1 MKEDLFDDIDD
12 IISTDVS
19 EEINKLFTGIYNIH
33 DLKLYL
39 YLETNNDIFK
49 KTEIYDI
56 KSDVKYL
63 IFYLDSNQLLVTTGF
78 FKLSESEKVDILKK
92 YVLDEV
98 KYIGHNEYVL
108 DEAKYIGN
116 NEDVV
121 PYSHNDICKKIREI
135 IANST
140 ISMSHKYMVINS
152 INYYSTPDINKIYAY
167 TTYRRDGLYWFALI
181 NDDILI
187 NIIMNILYDSCLS
200 LPKTTKGKLRRA
212 IAKINEKNK
221 N

>member
-1 MKEDLFDDIDD
+1 MKEDLFDD

-19 EEINKLFTGIYNIH
+19 ERINDLFTGIYDIH
-33 DLKLYL
+33 DLKL

-63 IFYLDSNQLLVTTGF
+63 RFYAESNQILVTTGF
-78 FKLSESEKVDILKK
+78 FKLSESDKIDILKK
-92 YVLDEV
+92 YVLDEAE
-98 KYIGHNEYVL
+98 YISNNEL
-108 DEAKYIGN
+108 K
-116 NEDVV
+116 EDVV
-121 PYSHNDICKKIREI
+121 PYSYNDICKKIREI
-135 IANST
+135 IDNST
-140 ISMSHKYMVINS
+140 ISRSHKYMVINYT
-152 INYYSTPDINKIYAY
+152 NYSTPDINKIYAY
-167 TTYRRDGLYWFALI
+167 TSFSIYNLCWFNLI

-187 NIIMNILYDSCLS
+187 NIIMSIMYQFCLS
-200 LPKTTKGKLRRA
+200 LPKTTEGKLRRA

>member
-1 MKEDLFDDIDD
+1 MKEDLFDD

-19 EEINKLFTGIYNIH
+19 EEIN
-33 DLKLYL
+33 DLKL

-63 IFYLDSNQLLVTTGF
+63 IFYAESNQILVTTGF
-78 FKLSESEKVDILKK
+78 FKLSESDKVDILKK
-92 YVLDEV
+92 YVLDEAE
-98 KYIGHNEYVL
+98 YISNNEL
-108 DEAKYIGN
+108 K
-116 NEDVV
+116 EDVV
-121 PYSHNDICKKIREI
+121 PYSYNDICKKIREI
-135 IANST
+135 IDNST
-140 ISMSHKYMVINS
+140 ISRSHKYMVINS
-152 INYYSTPDINKIYAY
+152 TNYSTPDINKIYAY
-167 TTYRRDGLYWFALI
+167 TTFSRDKLCWFDLI

-187 NIIMNILYDSCLS
+187 NIIMSIMYDFCLA
-200 LPKTTKGKLRRA
+200 LPKTTEGKLRRA

>member
-1 MKEDLFDDIDD
+1 MKEDLFDDI
-12 IISTDVS
+12 ISTDVS
-19 EEINKLFTGIYNIH
+19 DGINELFTRIYDIN

-63 IFYLDSNQLLVTTGF
+63 RFYAESNQILVTTGF
-78 FKLSESEKVDILKK
+78 FKLSESDKVDILKK
-92 YVLDEV
+92 YVLDEAE
-98 KYIGHNEYVL
+98 YISNNEL
-108 DEAKYIGN
+108 K
-116 NEDVV
+116 EDVV
-121 PYSHNDICKKIREI
+121 PYSYNDICKKIREI
-135 IANST
+135 IDNST
-140 ISMSHKYMVINS
+140 ISRSHKYMVINS
-152 INYYSTPDINKIYAY
+152 TNYSTPDINKIYAN
-167 TTYRRDGLYWFALI
+167 TTFRRDKLYWFELI

-187 NIIMNILYDSCLS
+187 NIIMRIMYQFCLA
-200 LPKTTKGKLRRA
+200 LPKTTECKLRRA

>member
-1 MKEDLFDDIDD
+1 MKEDLFDD

-19 EEINKLFTGIYNIH
+19 EEINDLFTGIYDIN
-33 DLKLYL
+33 DLKMYL

-63 IFYLDSNQLLVTTGF
+63 RFYAESNQILVTTGF
-78 FKLSESEKVDILKK
+78 FKLSESDKVDILKK
-92 YVLDEV
+92 YVLDEAE
-98 KYIGHNEYVL
+98 YISNNEL
-108 DEAKYIGN
+108 K
-116 NEDVV
+116 EDVV
-121 PYSHNDICKKIREI
+121 PYSYNDICKKIREI
-135 IANST
+135 IDNST
-140 ISMSHKYMVINS
+140 ISRSHKYMVINS
-152 INYYSTPDINKIYAY
+152 TNYSTPDINKIYAY
-167 TTYRRDGLYWFALI
+167 TTFSRDKLCWFDLI

-187 NIIMNILYDSCLS
+187 NIIMSIMYDFCLS
-200 LPKTTKGKLRRA
+200 LPKTTEGKLRRA

>member
-1 MKEDLFDDIDD
+1 MKEDLFDD

-19 EEINKLFTGIYNIH
+19 EGINDLFTGIYDIN

-63 IFYLDSNQLLVTTGF
+63 RFYLESNKILVTTGF
-78 FKLSESEKVDILKK
+78 FKLSESDKVDILKK
-92 YVLDEV
+92 YVLDEAE
-98 KYIGHNEYVL
+98 YISNNEL
-108 DEAKYIGN
+108 K
-116 NEDVV
+116 EDVV
-121 PYSHNDICKKIREI
+121 PYSYNDICKKIREI
-135 IANST
+135 IDNST
-140 ISMSHKYMVINS
+140 ISRSHKYMVINS
-152 INYYSTPDINKIYAY
+152 TNYSTPDINKIYAY
-167 TTYRRDGLYWFALI
+167 TSFSIDKLCWFDLI
-181 NDDILI
+181 NDDILVDV
-187 NIIMNILYDSCLS
+187 IMNIMYQFCLA
-200 LPKTTKGKLRRA
+200 LPKTTEGKLRRA

>member
-1 MKEDLFDDIDD
+1 MKEDLFDD

-19 EEINKLFTGIYNIH
+19 EEINKLFTGIYDID

-56 KSDVKYL
+56 KSDVKYFR
-63 IFYLDSNQLLVTTGF
+63 FYAESNQILVTTGF

-92 YVLDEV
+92 YVLDEAE
-98 KYIGHNEYVL
+98 YIDNNEL
-108 DEAKYIGN
+108 K
-116 NEDVV
+116 EDVV
-121 PYSHNDICKKIREI
+121 PYSYNDICKKIREI
-135 IANST
+135 IDNST
-140 ISMSHKYMVINS
+140 ISRSHKYMVINS

-167 TTYRRDGLYWFALI
+167 TTFDRNKLCWFDLI

-187 NIIMNILYDSCLS
+187 NFIMIMMYQFCLT
-200 LPKTTKGKLRRA
+200 LPKTTEGKLRRA